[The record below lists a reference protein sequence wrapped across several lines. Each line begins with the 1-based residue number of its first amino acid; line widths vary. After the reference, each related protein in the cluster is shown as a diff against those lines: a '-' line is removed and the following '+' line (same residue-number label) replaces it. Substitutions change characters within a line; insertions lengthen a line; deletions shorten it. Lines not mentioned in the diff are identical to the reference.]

1 MRKRDKIVYLLI
13 CFDALFDFKK
23 TKAVKTNAIF
33 DTKFDTKF
41 LEKIKNSS
49 ATPDLA
55 LL

>member
-1 MRKRDKIVYLLI
+1 MSKRDKIVYLLI

-23 TKAVKTNAIF
+23 TEADKTNAIF

-49 ATPDLA
+49 ATPDQT